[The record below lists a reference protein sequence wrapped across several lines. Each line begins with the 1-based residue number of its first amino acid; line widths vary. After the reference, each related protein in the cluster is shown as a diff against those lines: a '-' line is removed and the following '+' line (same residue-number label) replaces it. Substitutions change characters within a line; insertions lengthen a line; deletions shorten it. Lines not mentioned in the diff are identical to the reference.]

1 MSAASHSP
9 LCSQPHSHEHG
20 AADEE
25 EEVKAVVISEE
36 GVPDPDDVR
45 QQELLGQQQRQPAE
59 GKELRLDVLLLLG
72 RQRHGEGARIRV
84 GWLPRDIIQPSD
96 VNSEKQQARYE
107 RQAHEAGG
115 TGPPTEPRSVQGAA
129 AACCQP
135 MWSDLLIFLKRRH

>member
-1 MSAASHSP
+1 MRAAPHSP

-25 EEVKAVVISEE
+25 EEVKAVVISKE

-45 QQELLGQQQRQPAE
+45 QQEFLGQQQRQPAE

-72 RQRHGEGARIRV
+72 RQRHGEGARFRV
-84 GWLPRDIIQPSD
+84 GRLPRDTIQPSD
-96 VNSEKQQARYE
+96 VNSEKQQARSE

-115 TGPPTEPRSVQGAA
+115 TGPPTSLAPFKGQLLRAA
-129 AACCQP
+129 SQCGQ
-135 MWSDLLIFLKRRH
+135 IF